1 MASFAVQNEM
11 RSFQR
16 PSNISGRRESEESM
30 PGSTSSTSSTPKS
43 SPSSPAI
50 APASLYQIPQTHFDA
65 NTGPK
70 GVIADAQSYERA
82 RKRTFRQTIYDF
94 SNSLASNVTEKL
106 TIPTRRR
113 GVSRSG
119 SDLASSDE
127 EDEFMKSWREK
138 RTQELQQGK
147 SIQNRRSSPS
157 KRSWGKLVT
166 VDPIGYLDAV
176 EKVTT
181 DTTVVV
187 LIYDPDVSSLLLLF
201 CFVGT
206 VS

>member
-11 RSFQR
+11 RPFQR
-16 PSNISGRRESEESM
+16 SSTTPDRRRESEESM
-30 PGSTSSTSSTPKS
+30 SGSSTSTPKS

-50 APASLYQIPQTHFDA
+50 TPASACHIPQTHFDA

-70 GVIADAQSYERA
+70 GVIADAQAYDRA

-94 SNSLASNVTEKL
+94 SNTLAVNVTEKL
-106 TIPTRRR
+106 TKPTRRR

-119 SDLASSDE
+119 SDPSSSDE

-138 RTQELQQGK
+138 RVQEMQQGK
-147 SIQNRRSSPS
+147 SVQNRRLSPS
-157 KRSWGKLVT
+157 KRSWGRLVT
-166 VDPIGYLDAV
+166 VDAIGYLDAI

-181 DTTVVV
+181 DTVVVV
-187 LIYDPDVSSLLLLF
+187 LIYDEDVSCHHTISPV
-201 CFVGT
+201 CE
-206 VS
+206 